1 MSLRLLFVTQTASP
15 WGGLE
20 TWLDEMA
27 PFLAAHDWESVVAL
41 ATGRFHD
48 AGAYR
53 AAHPALTTVDIRG
66 THETREARVEGLRQT
81 IAAVQPDLVVPI
93 NIGDTIE
100 AVAREKLAGRVV
112 RLLVMLRAQ
121 VPHGELEDIRRWRDF
136 IDLAVGGNR
145 LLRALIAEWAQMP
158 DDRLRYIPPGSR
170 RKTTSERVPKPPDLM
185 RIAYV
190 GRLDEHEKRV
200 LDLPRFV
207 RALDRRDLKYEIAIA
222 GDGPAHDAL
231 ARELAPHIADGRAK
245 LLGKVSVDELYT
257 SLYPSTDLLVLFSTA
272 EAGPQVVWQAMHYG
286 VVPVVSRYRGLRAE
300 GVLRDGETAIVFPVG
315 DPEAAAARVEELN
328 LADLKRIAANAERAV
343 DPEYLLDHSFERWLR
358 VFREAA
364 ELPMAA
370 GRALP
375 ELPPSGALERMRFSP
390 RAALRVRRLLH
401 RLPEP
406 RGPGDEWP
414 HHGPIDVVTRAR
426 IEELADALD
435 HRF

>member
-1 MSLRLLFVTQTASP
+1 LLFVTQTANA

-20 TWLDEMA
+20 TWLEEIA
-27 PFLAAHDWESVVAL
+27 PFLAAHDWEPVVAL

-81 IAAVQPDLVVPI
+81 IASVQPDLVVPI

-100 AVAREKLAGRVV
+100 AVAREKLAGRVL
-112 RLLVMLRAQ
+112 RLLIMLRAQ

-170 RKTTSERVPKPPDLM
+170 RKTTSARVPKPPDRL

-200 LDLPRFV
+200 LDLPRFA
-207 RALDRRDLKYEIAIA
+207 RALDRRDVKYEITIA
-222 GDGPAHDAL
+222 GEGPARDAL
-231 ARELAPHIADGRAK
+231 ACELTPHIADGRAK

-300 GVLRDGETAIVFPVG
+300 GVLRDDETAIVFPVG
-315 DPEAAAARVEELN
+315 DPEAAAARVESLS

-370 GRALP
+370 GNTLP
-375 ELPPSGALERMRFSP
+375 PLTPSGALERMHFSP

-414 HHGPIDVVTRAR
+414 HHGPIDAVTRAR